1 MFPMATPSVHT
12 GVICI
17 PLRPVAT
24 HTHTHTRY
32 YYYLKTG
39 SQITEPGVRGQS
51 GQGSSG
57 GRDVAGA
64 AGSPLRHFG
73 PLLLTA
79 RPPSPAAARF
89 HNLMLSFL
97 LPSC

>member
-24 HTHTHTRY
+24 HTHTRY

-39 SQITEPGVRGQS
+39 SQITEPGVRG
-51 GQGSSG
+51 
-57 GRDVAGA
+57 R
-64 AGSPLRHFG
+64 
-73 PLLLTA
+73 
-79 RPPSPAAARF
+79 AARSAPGVVTSPELQV
-89 HNLMLSFL
+89 HRSVTLGSF
-97 LPSC
+97 C